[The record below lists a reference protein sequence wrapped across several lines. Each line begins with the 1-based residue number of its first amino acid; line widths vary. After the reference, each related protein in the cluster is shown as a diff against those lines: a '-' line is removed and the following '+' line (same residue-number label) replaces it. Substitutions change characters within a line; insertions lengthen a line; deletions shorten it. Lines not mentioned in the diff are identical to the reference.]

1 MLSALVSL
9 LTIEIGIDP
18 EIRKLGGLLLTWHGV
33 FVAVAIAVGVYVAV
47 QIGQR
52 KGFTED
58 DAYTVALVGVPA
70 GIIGARALF
79 IAENW
84 ELFEDAPLD
93 IFRINEGGI
102 SIYGAI
108 IGGVLGGWVYG
119 VWRGLPVGKGLDA
132 AAFGLIL
139 GMAIGRIGDIINGEH
154 FADFSGLPW
163 AVEYTHVNSP
173 SFGLPSQHPAV
184 AYEMLGDLLIFGSL
198 FVLWRVYR
206 KDGLVFFSYLSLYS
220 LMRFGLNFVRL
231 DSKTIAGGDLDVMQM
246 VALGVLIFSVLGFV
260 YYWRKPAA
268 QAEPTPEA
276 PPTEVAARSSRAPDR
291 S

>member
-1 MLSALVSL
+1 VFSALVSL
-9 LTIEIGIDP
+9 LSIEIGIDP
-18 EIRKLGGLLLTWHGV
+18 EIGDLGPFTLTWHGI
-33 FVAVAIAVGVYVAV
+33 FVALAIAVGVYLAV
-47 QIGQR
+47 QIGRR

-84 ELFEDAPLD
+84 ELFQDAPLD

-108 IGGVLGGWVYG
+108 IGGVLGSWVYG
-119 VWRGLPVGKGLDA
+119 IWRGLPIGKGLDA

-139 GMAIGRIGDIINGEH
+139 GMAIGRLGCLVAGDTL
-154 FADFSGLPW
+154 ASSSSLPW
-163 AVEYTHVNSP
+163 AVEYTHINS
-173 SFGLPSQHPAV
+173 SNFGMPPQHPAV
-184 AYEMLGDLLIFGSL
+184 AYEMLGDLL
-198 FVLWRVYR
+198 LWRVYR
-206 KDGLVFFSYLSLYS
+206 KDGLIFFSCLGIYS
-220 LMRFGLNFVRL
+220 LMRFGLNFLRE

-260 YYWRKPAA
+260 YYWRRPAA
-268 QAEPTPEA
+268 RAEPILEA
-276 PPTEVAARSSRAPDR
+276 PPAEASGGRG
-291 S
+291 

>member
-1 MLSALVSL
+1 VLSALVSL

-18 EIRKLGGLLLTWHGV
+18 EIGKLGGLLLTWHGV
-33 FVAVAIAVGVYVAV
+33 LVAVAIAVGVYLAV

-58 DAYTVALVGVPA
+58 DAYTAALVGVPA

-84 ELFEDAPLD
+84 HLFEDAPLD

-108 IGGVLGGWVYG
+108 IGGVLGAWVYG
-119 VWRGLPVGKGLDA
+119 IWRGLPIGKGLDA

-139 GMAIGRIGDIINGEH
+139 GMAIGRIGCLIAGDTL
-154 FADFSGLPW
+154 ARSSSLPW
-163 AVEYTHVNSP
+163 AVEYTHVNSAN
-173 SFGLPSQHPAV
+173 FGMPSQHPAV
-184 AYEMLGDLLIFGSL
+184 AYEMLGDLLIFGLL
-198 FVLWRVYR
+198 FVLSRVYR
-206 KDGLVFFSYLSLYS
+206 KDGLVFFSYLGIYS
-220 LMRFGLNFVRL
+220 LMRFGLNFLRL
-231 DSKTIAGGDLDVMQM
+231 DSKTIAGGDLNVMQM
-246 VALGVLIFSVLGFV
+246 VALGVLISCVLGFV

-268 QAEPTPEA
+268 QAAPTPEA
-276 PPTEVAARSSRAPDR
+276 APTEAPA
-291 S
+291 SHS